1 MVHGLKMIDKCGTP
15 QQTTNHAAVNSC
27 PSNNVWSWSAIN
39 PWATGQP
46 RWHCQLVN
54 YMTAMNTSLSLS
66 LSFNGHFPDGSGL
79 AGTRTSPLW
88 ILLQLRLMEVVV
100 ITGAKLKDVQSS
112 SDRHQQQTN
121 NQFFTGRMPFL
132 SHPINIVK
140 ALKGNSQ
147 EYLQYLNPSFNT
159 YNSFSIS
166 SIGHICSLDFCLTG
180 PFFNIPTSMLS
191 PHKSP

>member
-46 RWHCQLVN
+46 LWHCQLVN
-54 YMTAMNTSLSLS
+54 YMIAMNTSLSLS

-100 ITGAKLKDVQSS
+100 ITVTKLKDVQSS
-112 SDRHQQQTN
+112 SQIVTN
-121 NQFFTGRMPFL
+121 NKPTTSFL
-132 SHPINIVK
+132 QAGCHSCRTQSTLSKHWRETAK
-140 ALKGNSQ
+140 
-147 EYLQYLNPSFNT
+147 NT
-159 YNSFSIS
+159 CSI
-166 SIGHICSLDFCLTG
+166 
-180 PFFNIPTSMLS
+180 
-191 PHKSP
+191 